1 MPIYEYRCQDCD
13 KVFEKIQSGFEE
25 RTEAC
30 PACGGDSKRIISNTS
45 FVLKGSGWYVTD
57 YCNRHGGAESGGNGE
72 SGAKAKDSSA
82 ASDSPAAASE
92 STSPASSAP
101 SASSASGTSGDK
113 APAAA
118 SCSTACSGCGAA
130 AAK

>member
-1 MPIYEYRCQDCD
+1 MPIYEYRCRDCD
-13 KVFEKIQSGFEE
+13 KVFEKIQSGFDE

-30 PACGGDSKRIISNTS
+30 PACGGESKRIISNTS

-57 YCNRHGGAESGGNGE
+57 YCNRHGGAESGGNG
-72 SGAKAKDSSA
+72 GNGGNGDKGG
-82 ASDSPAAASE
+82 DSPAAS
-92 STSPASSAP
+92 
-101 SASSASGTSGDK
+101 D

-118 SCSTACSGCGAA
+118 SPASKASSASDGKAPAAPAAPACSTSCGGAT

>member
-1 MPIYEYRCQDCD
+1 MPIYEYRCRDCD
-13 KVFEKIQSGFEE
+13 KVFEKIQSGFDE

-30 PACGGDSKRIISNTS
+30 PACGGESKRIISNTS

-57 YCNRHGGAESGGNGE
+57 YCNRHGGAESGGNGDK
-72 SGAKAKDSSA
+72 GG
-82 ASDSPAAASE
+82 DSPAAS
-92 STSPASSAP
+92 
-101 SASSASGTSGDK
+101 D

-118 SCSTACSGCGAA
+118 SPASKASSASDGKAPAAPAAPACSTSCGGAT